1 LHGNL
6 ESAEE
11 ENKKSRERLLLIESE
26 LRQTRDRLQMTE
38 NEIKLLRAEE
48 KNVAAEELLE
58 NYERMQEK
66 ISENHRKI
74 FDLKKKNRRDFG
86 IA

>member
-1 LHGNL
+1 LRGNL

-58 NYERMQEK
+58 KLRTNARKNFGES
-66 ISENHRKI
+66 SEN
-74 FDLKKKNRRDFG
+74 F
-86 IA
+86 